1 MIKEE
6 LAEVRPATRDTPY
19 LQLIQLEK
27 EVRQAPDETAL
38 QFLMVNRIRTLI
50 DCRQSL
56 LLRLTSGQKLRVCA
70 SADVSVIEKHSPF
83 IQGVEAA
90 ASELNKTASE
100 NQDQPRQ
107 IHGKEVSPELA
118 QVSQQWSAANTLWVP
133 LIHPDGQE
141 LGVLW
146 LARNEPFSQHEI
158 TLASH
163 LSEAYAHA
171 WQARMPRK
179 AEWLS
184 VIRRKPFRWMALSVI
199 VLLLL
204 MPVRLS
210 VLAPAEVV
218 ASDPVAVSAPMDAVI
233 SQILVEPNQQVS
245 AGETLVALEDT
256 GLRNQ
261 VNLAR
266 EELSVAQAELRKTRQ
281 LSFTDGRSTALIA
294 ELDARTRLKSAE
306 LAYAEDLYGRSTIK
320 AEQPGIVVFRDE
332 NDWNGKPVRQG
343 ERIIYLA
350 DPATVELRVFL
361 PARDAITLEAG
372 TPVKLFLDVSPLKPL
387 TATLSHASYDAEVT
401 PDGLLAYRLTA
412 RFEEGAELPRIG
424 LRGTAKLFGEKATLF
439 MYLFRRPLAYVRQWL
454 GL

>member
-1 MIKEE
+1 MIREK
-6 LAEVRPATRDTPY
+6 LAEDRPSTRDTPY

-27 EVRQAPDETAL
+27 EVRQASDETAL

-50 DCRQSL
+50 ECRQSV
-56 LLRLTSGQKLRVCA
+56 LLRVTRGQALRVCV
-70 SADVSVIEKHSPF
+70 SADVPVIEKHSPL
-83 IQGVEAA
+83 IQALETAA
-90 ASELNKTASE
+90 NERFKTGSESQ
-100 NQDQPRQ
+100 NQP
-107 IHGKEVSPELA
+107 
-118 QVSQQWSAANTLWVP
+118 QQWQGEEISAELSQISRQWSTANTLWIP
-133 LIHPDGQE
+133 LVHPDGQQ

-163 LSEAYAHA
+163 LSEAFAHA
-171 WQARMPRK
+171 WLARMPRK
-179 AEWLS
+179 AEWLT
-184 VIRRKPFRWMALSVI
+184 VIRRKPYRWMALGLI
-199 VLLLL
+199 VLLML

-218 ASDPVAVSAPMDAVI
+218 ANDPVAVSAPMDAVV
-233 SQILVEPNQQVS
+233 SQILVQPNQLVS
-245 AGETLVALEDT
+245 AGETLVAFEDT

-266 EELSVAQAELRKTRQ
+266 EELSVAAAELRKTRQ
-281 LSFTDGRSTALIA
+281 QSFTDGRSTALVA
-294 ELDARTRLKSAE
+294 ELEARTRLKRAE
-306 LAYAEDLYGRSTIK
+306 LAYAEDLYGRSTIR
-320 AEQPGIVVFRDE
+320 AEQAGIVVFRDE

-350 DPATVELRVFL
+350 DPARVELRVFL

-372 TPVKLFLDVSPLKPL
+372 TPVKLFLDVSPLAPVTAVL
-387 TATLSHASYDAEVT
+387 THASYDAEVT

-412 RFEEGAELPRIG
+412 QFEESMELPRIG

-439 MYLFRRPLAYVRQWL
+439 MYLFRRPLSYVRQWL